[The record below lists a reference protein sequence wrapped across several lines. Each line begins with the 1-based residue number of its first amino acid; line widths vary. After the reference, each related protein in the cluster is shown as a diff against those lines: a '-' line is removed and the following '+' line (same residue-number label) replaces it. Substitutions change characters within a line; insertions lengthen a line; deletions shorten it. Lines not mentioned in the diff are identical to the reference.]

1 MKPKTRN
8 KHIEQLRKTAPPIAY
23 NNVHIDKRSSLLE
36 ERIVE
41 GYGVIWGQR
50 NSHGEKVVKGAYTK
64 SIKENGPGSDTPYQ
78 IKFRDEH
85 GKACALFE
93 ELREDETGLYFRTKP
108 LDNVQWANDLLTQLK
123 SGTINNFS
131 IGFRFLWD
139 RLEWD
144 DEDDSMIILEARLL
158 EISAV
163 AIPSDEATFAIRA
176 YEEPE
181 YLQED
186 TEEFILSLPKS
197 KQLEARKIITRNI
210 SLASQK
216 APQESIR
223 TTVPKKKSTPVKN
236 GKPSVDYNYLLNKI

>member
-1 MKPKTRN
+1 MKQRN
-8 KHIEQLRKTAPPIAY
+8 KHIEQFRKNAPPIAY
-23 NNVHIDKRSSLLE
+23 TNVVIAERSAKLD

-41 GYGVIWGQR
+41 GYAVIWGKR
-50 NSHGEKVVKGAYTK
+50 NSHGEKVVKGAYNK
-64 SIKENGPGSDTPYQ
+64 SIKENGPGSDAPYQ

-85 GKACALFE
+85 GKACALFD
-93 ELREDETGLYFRTKP
+93 ELKEDEIGLYFRTKP
-108 LDNVQWANDLLTQLK
+108 LDNVPWANDLLTQLK

-144 DEDDSMIILEARLL
+144 DTDDSMIILEARLL

-163 AIPSDEATFAIRA
+163 AIPSDESTFAIRA
-176 YEEPE
+176 HEEPE

-210 SLASQK
+210 SLASRQ
-216 APQESIR
+216 APS
-223 TTVPKKKSTPVKN
+223 TPVMVKTPKKKRTPK
-236 GKPSVDYNYLLNKI
+236 KSEVDYHYLLKNL

>member
-1 MKPKTRN
+1 VKTRN

-23 NNVHIDKRSSLLE
+23 NNVVITERSSNLDK
-36 ERIVE
+36 RIVE
-41 GYGVIWGQR
+41 GYGVIWGVR
-50 NSHGEKVVKGAYTK
+50 NSHGEKVVKGAYSK
-64 SIKENGPGSDTPYQ
+64 SIKENGPGSDNPYQ

-85 GKACALFE
+85 GKACGLFE

-108 LDNVQWANDLLTQLK
+108 LDDVQWANDLLTQLK

-139 RLEWD
+139 KLEWD
-144 DEDDSMIILEARLL
+144 DTDDSMIILEARLL

-176 YEEPE
+176 QEEPE

-186 TEEFILSLPKS
+186 TEDFILSLPKS
-197 KQLEARKIITRNI
+197 RQLEARKIIARNI
-210 SLASQK
+210 SLATR
-216 APQESIR
+216 QEPVKPIK
-223 TTVPKKKSTPVKN
+223 VKPPKKVA
-236 GKPSVDYNYLLNKI
+236 KPIKAKVDYQYLIKNLNK